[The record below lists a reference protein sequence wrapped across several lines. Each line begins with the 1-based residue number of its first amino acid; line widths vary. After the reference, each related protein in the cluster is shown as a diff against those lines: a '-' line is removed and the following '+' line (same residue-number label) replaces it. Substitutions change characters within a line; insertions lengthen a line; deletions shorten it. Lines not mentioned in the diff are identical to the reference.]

1 MTEILILQLLL
12 LTLFQTN
19 ITIIPLQVDLVVI
32 VENLETLLIGVFSIL
47 LLLLSISTY
56 QKTGLRNILYA
67 SAAFALFAFDV
78 FLEFII
84 ERYYSMTYPMQ
95 DFLHTSITLAIL
107 GLFFISIVKRTK
119 WCFLCINIKFW
130 WSLSIEVQMSN

>member
-1 MTEILILQLLL
+1 MLEILILQLLL

-19 ITIIPLQVDLVVI
+19 VTFIPLQIELVI
-32 VENLETLLIGVFSIL
+32 LENLETLLIGVFSIV

-56 QKTGLRNILYA
+56 QKTGLKNILYA
-67 SAAFALFAFDV
+67 AAAFALFAFDV

-84 ERYYSMTYPMQ
+84 ERYYSITYPMQ

-107 GLFFISIVKRTK
+107 GLFFISIVKRTT
-119 WCFLCINIKFW
+119 
-130 WSLSIEVQMSN
+130 

>member
-1 MTEILILQLLL
+1 MLEILILQLLL

-19 ITIIPLQVDLVVI
+19 VTFIPLQVELVI
-32 VENLETLLIGVFSIL
+32 VENLETLLIGVFSIV

-56 QKTGLRNILYA
+56 QKTGLKNILYA
-67 SAAFALFAFDV
+67 AAAFALFAFDV

-84 ERYYSMTYPMQ
+84 ERYYSITYPMQ

-107 GLFFISIVKRTK
+107 GLFFISIVKRTT
-119 WCFLCINIKFW
+119 
-130 WSLSIEVQMSN
+130 

>member
-1 MTEILILQLLL
+1 MLEILILQLLL

-19 ITIIPLQVDLVVI
+19 VTFFPLQVELVI
-32 VENLETLLIGVFSIL
+32 VENLETLLIGVFSIV

-56 QKTGLRNILYA
+56 QKTGLKNILYA
-67 SAAFALFAFDV
+67 AAAFALFAFDV

-84 ERYYSMTYPMQ
+84 ERYYSITYPTQ

-107 GLFFISIVKRTK
+107 GLFFISIVKRTT
-119 WCFLCINIKFW
+119 
-130 WSLSIEVQMSN
+130 

>member
-1 MTEILILQLLL
+1 MLEIFILQLLL

-19 ITIIPLQVDLVVI
+19 VTFIPLQVELVI
-32 VENLETLLIGVFSIL
+32 VENLETLLIGVFSIV

-56 QKTGLRNILYA
+56 QKTGLKNILYA
-67 SAAFALFAFDV
+67 AAAFALFAFDV

-84 ERYYSMTYPMQ
+84 ERYYSMTYPVQ

-107 GLFFISIVKRTK
+107 GLFFISIVKRTT
-119 WCFLCINIKFW
+119 
-130 WSLSIEVQMSN
+130 

>member
-1 MTEILILQLLL
+1 MTEILILQLLF
-12 LTLFQTN
+12 LTLFRTN

-67 SAAFALFAFDV
+67 SVAFALFAFDV

-119 WCFLCINIKFW
+119 
-130 WSLSIEVQMSN
+130 

>member
-1 MTEILILQLLL
+1 MLEILILQLLL

-19 ITIIPLQVDLVVI
+19 VTFIPLQVGLVI
-32 VENLETLLIGVFSIL
+32 VENLETLLIGVFSIV

-56 QKTGLRNILYA
+56 QKTGLKNILYA
-67 SAAFALFAFDV
+67 AAAFALFAFDV

-84 ERYYSMTYPMQ
+84 ERYYSITYPMQ

-107 GLFFISIVKRTK
+107 GLFFISIVKRTT
-119 WCFLCINIKFW
+119 
-130 WSLSIEVQMSN
+130 